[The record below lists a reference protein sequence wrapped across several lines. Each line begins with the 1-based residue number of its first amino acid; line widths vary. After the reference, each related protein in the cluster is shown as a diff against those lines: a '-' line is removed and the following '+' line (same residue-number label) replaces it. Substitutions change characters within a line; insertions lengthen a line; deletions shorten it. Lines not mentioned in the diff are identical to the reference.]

1 MFEKYNFLLE
11 NILFLKEKTMSAG
24 DMFLALG
31 ANDFFDRL
39 ANGSKEEQE
48 RKKNEAR
55 QKAMREEW
63 EAQRAIEA
71 SERNELAKAV
81 KTYEDALND
90 LIWLGYMIKTDKPG
104 YLRALSKAKSTF
116 RGIEPKD
123 AFCGMRGE
131 GNEINPDFV
140 AVVEDFYLEIRRD
153 IKKYDYQLAKYN
165 FLRDALIERFEGDE
179 SVYTDELVRKELNIS
194 RKEMFGEIR
203 KNGFIFTLSKQDNN
217 WYILGKDEYKKEV
230 ENRAVNLSV
239 PHYPLEL
246 LD

>member
-1 MFEKYNFLLE
+1 
-11 NILFLKEKTMSAG
+11 MSAG

-71 SERNELAKAV
+71 SERNELAMAV
-81 KTYEDALND
+81 KSYEDGLNNPM
-90 LIWLGYMIKTDKPG
+90 WLGYMIKTDKPG
-104 YLRALSKAKSTF
+104 YIRAMSKAKSTF
-116 RGIEPKD
+116 RGMDPKD
-123 AFCGMRGE
+123 PFCGMRGE

-165 FLRDALIERFEGDE
+165 FLRDALIERFEGQSE
-179 SVYTDELVRKELNIS
+179 NFTEEYARNEFSIS
-194 RKEMFGEIR
+194 RAEMFDKV
-203 KNGFIFTLSKQDNN
+203 KNNDLVWVLSNQDNN
-217 WYILGKDEYKKEV
+217 WYIVGKERFE
-230 ENRAVNLSV
+230 RAVKNRVATFGIAS
-239 PHYPLEL
+239 YPL
-246 LD
+246 DMVG

>member
-71 SERNELAKAV
+71 SERNELAMAV
-81 KTYEDALND
+81 KSYEDGLNNPM
-90 LIWLGYMIKTDKPG
+90 WLGYMIKTDKAG
-104 YLRALSKAKSTF
+104 YLRALSKAKTTF
-116 RGIEPKD
+116 RGIDPKD

-179 SVYTDELVRKELNIS
+179 NGYTEEYAKNVFNLSRAEMFEKVRKNEAIWAMGAKSGVWNILPA
-194 RKEMFGEIR
+194 KQYEADI
-203 KNGFIFTLSKQDNN
+203 KANKFITPFPYAS
-217 WYILGKDEYKKEV
+217 
-230 ENRAVNLSV
+230 
-239 PHYPLEL
+239 
-246 LD
+246 